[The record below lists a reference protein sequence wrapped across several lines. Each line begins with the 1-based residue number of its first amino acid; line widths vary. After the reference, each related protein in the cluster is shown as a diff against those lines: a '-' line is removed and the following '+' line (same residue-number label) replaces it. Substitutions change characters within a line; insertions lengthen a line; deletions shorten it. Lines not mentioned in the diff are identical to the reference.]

1 MWKGNFSKGPSKL
14 HSNSVQ
20 YGALIRLRGV
30 LRAPQAALELWGTL
44 SGPFLLWSLQDTISY
59 FIYISTQLL
68 PLEEGFSRFP
78 ISKAHL
84 DIPTSAITSL
94 HPFIPLYFF
103 CSIFQLPFHYI
114 LCLLSSG
121 NTVYCLRS
129 SFTEP
134 AAPASCSLLRPVPVK
149 ALRHGRHAVNI
160 SWINEW

>member
-14 HSNSVQ
+14 QSNSVQ
-20 YGALIRLRGV
+20 YGALIGLRGV

-94 HPFIPLYFF
+94 HPFIPLSFF
-103 CSIFQLPFHYI
+103 FFLEHFSAVISLYTMFIIIREY
-114 LCLLSSG
+114 CLLFKKLIHWTSS
-121 NTVYCLRS
+121 S
-129 SFTEP
+129 SFLLP
-134 AAPASCSLLRPVPVK
+134 AYAQCLS
-149 ALRHGRHAVNI
+149 RHYDMGGMQWI
-160 SWINEW
+160 SPE